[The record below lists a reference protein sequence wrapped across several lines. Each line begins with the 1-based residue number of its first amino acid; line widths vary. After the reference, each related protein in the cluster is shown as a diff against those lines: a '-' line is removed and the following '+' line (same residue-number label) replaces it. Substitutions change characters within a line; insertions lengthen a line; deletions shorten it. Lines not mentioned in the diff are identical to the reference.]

1 MSSLPPFTLGIEEE
15 FQLIDP
21 ESRGLRSHVYQ
32 LLEDG
37 KEILKDQ
44 VKAELHQSIIEVGTS
59 ICRDIGEARAE
70 VVHLRSNLAALARS
84 RGLTIAAAGTHP
96 FSHWQDQAITDLPRY
111 HEIIEDMQQVARA
124 NLIFGLHVHVGVEDR
139 ELAIQIMNTARYFLP
154 HIYALSTN
162 SPFWQ
167 GRNTGFKS
175 YRSKIFDRFPRTG
188 IPDNFRSRAEYDSYV
203 ALLVR
208 TGCIDN
214 GKKIWWDL
222 RPHPFF
228 NTLEYRIC
236 DVPLRVE
243 ETIALAALMQAVTA
257 KVAKLIRQNLGF
269 RLYRRLLIN
278 ENKWRAARYGISG
291 KLIDFGKQTEVD
303 CVQLIYELL
312 EFVDDVA
319 DELGSRSEL
328 AYIGEMV
335 RGGTGADRQLA
346 VWQRTNDMRAVVDHI
361 VAETHLGLEP
371 PGLARQGGGGS

>member
-1 MSSLPPFTLGIEEE
+1 MPSLPPFTLGIEEE

-21 ESRGLRSHVYQ
+21 ESRALRSHVLH

-44 VKAELHQSIIEVGTS
+44 VKAELHQSIIEVGTA
-59 ICRDIGEARAE
+59 ICNDIDVARAE

-96 FSHWQDQAITDLPRY
+96 FSHWQDQEITDLPRY

-188 IPDNFRSRAEYDSYV
+188 IPDNFRSRGEYDTYL
-203 ALLVR
+203 ALLIK

-228 NTLEYRIC
+228 DTLEYRIC
-236 DVPLRVE
+236 DVPMRVD
-243 ETIALAALMQAVTA
+243 ETVALAALMQAVTA
-257 KVAKLIRQNLGF
+257 KVAKLIKQNLGF

-291 KLIDFGKQTEVD
+291 KMIDFGRQTEVD
-303 CVQLIYELL
+303 TVDLIHELL

-319 DELGSRSEL
+319 DELGSRKEL
-328 AYIGEMV
+328 SYIEEIL

-346 VWQRTNDMRAVVDHI
+346 TWNNTNDMKAVVDHI
-361 VAETHLGLEP
+361 VWETHLGLS
-371 PGLARQGGGGS
+371 PGVLGAAQHA

>member
-21 ESRGLRSHVYQ
+21 ESRALRSHVLH

-37 KEILKDQ
+37 KEVLKDQ
-44 VKAELHQSIIEVGTS
+44 VKAELHQSIIEVGTA
-59 ICRDIGEARAE
+59 ICRDIDEARAE

-96 FSHWQDQAITDLPRY
+96 FSHWQDQEITDLPRY

-139 ELAIQIMNTARYFLP
+139 ELAIQIMNTVRYFLP

-188 IPDNFRSRAEYDSYV
+188 IPDNFRSRGEFDSYL
-203 ALLVR
+203 ALLIK

-214 GKKIWWDL
+214 GKKIWWDI

-228 NTLEYRIC
+228 DTLEYRIC
-236 DVPLRVE
+236 DVPLRVD
-243 ETIALAALMQAVTA
+243 ETVALAALMQAVTA
-257 KVAKLIRQNLGF
+257 KVAKLIKQNLGF

-291 KLIDFGKQTEVD
+291 KLIDFGRQAEVPTVD
-303 CVQLIYELL
+303 LIHELL

-319 DELGSRSEL
+319 DELGSRKEL
-328 AYIGEMV
+328 AYIEEIL

-346 VWQRTNDMRAVVDHI
+346 TWQRTNDMKAVVDHI
-361 VAETHLGLEP
+361 VWETHLGLS
-371 PGLARQGGGGS
+371 PGVLGAARQA